1 MSQSSKLRIVGVGS
15 FTPVMREQDYPPA
28 RVLILTGPPGAG
40 KTTAA
45 RVLAG
50 RSERAVHVESD
61 RFFDF
66 IRSGFVEPWKRE
78 SRAQN
83 EVVMRIVAGAAAAYA
98 SAGYFTIID
107 GIVLPSFFFEPL
119 RDAVHEAG
127 HEVAYAVLRA
137 PLDVCV
143 ARAGA
148 RDSQPLADPQVV
160 ERLWHDFTDLGPLS
174 HHAVDVDTE
183 DPQATADL
191 LYARL
196 KSGTLRA

>member
-1 MSQSSKLRIVGVGS
+1 
-15 FTPVMREQDYPPA
+15 MREQEHPLA

-50 RSERAVHVESD
+50 RLERAVHVESD

-66 IRSGFVEPWKRE
+66 IRSGFVEPWRPE
-78 SRAQN
+78 SAEQN

-98 SAGYFTIID
+98 SAGYFTIVD
-107 GIVLPSFFFEPL
+107 GIVLPRFFFEPL
-119 RDAVHEAG
+119 RDSIRDAG

-148 RDSQPLADPQVV
+148 RGSQPLADPQVV
-160 ERLWHDFTDLGPLS
+160 ERLWHDFADLGPLS
-174 HHAVDVDTE
+174 PHAVDVDTE

-196 KSGTLRA
+196 RGGTLRA